1 MHTDTHGYTRMR
13 TGYVG
18 VYWCASVARKK
29 RWVIWGLVLLISLA
43 CSGSS
48 RSLDGSRLRE
58 GDVVFQTSRSAQSQA
73 IQLAT
78 RSRWSH
84 MGLLVREKNTW
95 MVFEAVQP
103 VRLTPLQEW
112 VARGQ
117 GGHVVIKRLKDADRR
132 LDGATLLRMRQIGT
146 RFLGKPYDLTFE
158 WDDRRIYC
166 SELVWKIYKEGA
178 GIELGTLQK
187 LKDFDLSHPVV
198 RKKMRERYGSSI
210 PMDEPVI
217 SPQSLFESPLLVMVI
232 QR

>member
-1 MHTDTHGYTRMR
+1 
-13 TGYVG
+13 
-18 VYWCASVARKK
+18 
-29 RWVIWGLVLLISLA
+29 
-43 CSGSS
+43 
-48 RSLDGSRLRE
+48 
-58 GDVVFQTSRSAQSQA
+58 
-73 IQLAT
+73 
-78 RSRWSH
+78 
-84 MGLLVREKNTW
+84 MGMLVRAKNTW

-103 VRLTPLQEW
+103 VRLTPLPEW

-132 LDGATLLRMRQIGT
+132 LDGATLLRMRKIGT

-217 SPQSLFESPLLVMVI
+217 SPQTLFESPLLVMVI